1 MKYKNIYLLLFVPCA
16 LCLVTC
22 GIKKQD
28 SKKIFHY
35 NESTGIASLDP
46 AFSKNQSTMWPVHQ
60 LFNTL
65 VENDGDTRTRGS
77 LAKSWDISADR
88 LEYIFHLRTDV
99 FFHDNDA
106 FTGGKGRKMTSS
118 DVEYSFKRIIDP
130 KVASPG
136 FYIFNNVVDSIDGFK
151 AIDDSTFKL
160 KLIKPYA
167 PILQILKMTYC
178 SVVPKEVVEKYG
190 SDFRSHPC
198 GTGPFQFVAWEEGL
212 ALIFK
217 KNENYFEKDSTGNR
231 LPYLDGVK
239 ITFNES
245 KATEFLLFR
254 QKQLD
259 FLNDIDASFKD
270 EILTLKGALRDDW
283 KDKVVL
289 QIHPYLNTE

>member
-1 MKYKNIYLLLFVPCA
+1 MKHKIIYLFFLA
-16 LCLVTC
+16 TC
-22 GIKKQD
+22 SLYLITCSSKDQS
-28 SKKIFHY
+28 SKKIFRY

-65 VENDGDTRTRGS
+65 VENDGDTKTKGS

-99 FFHDNDA
+99 YFHDNDA
-106 FTGGKGRKMTSS
+106 FENGKGRKMFAS
-118 DVEYSFKRIIDP
+118 DVEYSFKRILDP
-130 KVASPG
+130 KIASPG
-136 FYIFNNVVDSIDGFK
+136 FYVFNNVVDSMEGFK
-151 AIDDSTFKL
+151 AIDDSTFRL

-217 KNENYFEKDSTGNR
+217 KMKVILKRILQVTGC
-231 LPYLDGVK
+231 L
-239 ITFNES
+239 I
-245 KATEFLLFR
+245 
-254 QKQLD
+254 
-259 FLNDIDASFKD
+259 
-270 EILTLKGALRDDW
+270 
-283 KDKVVL
+283 
-289 QIHPYLNTE
+289 